1 MKGWKV
7 AGVGFDHMHMGDLLR
22 MVHGHERASICGML
36 DSHPERMSA
45 AARSFGV
52 APDRCFTDLGECMEK
67 AAPDIVILCS
77 TSSLHREWVEKL
89 APYGVHVLVEK
100 PFATNLSDADAMI
113 SAMATSGKRLAINW
127 PMAWYPSHV
136 MCKKLIEAGTI
147 GEPLE
152 VHYYGGNRGPLYHLA
167 DKALTDFGNS
177 LEEKRAAWWYH
188 KSEGGGSMQDYLGYG
203 VTLGTW
209 FLDGQIPLEVT
220 AMTDRPEGLE
230 VDEHSITIARYANGL
245 SKFETRWGT
254 FTDPWTHQPQP
265 KCGFIMVGSKG
276 TISSF
281 DLEQTVRVQDSKH
294 PEGYDQPVD
303 ALLAPYQNPIQYF
316 IHCLESNQPFVGPL
330 SPAISRIGQRI
341 VDTAVLSASV
351 GRAMPLVGEV

>member
-1 MKGWKV
+1 MEGWKV
-7 AGVGFDHMHMGDLLR
+7 AGIGFDHMHMGDLLR
-22 MVHGHERASICGML
+22 LVHGHERASICGML
-36 DSHPERMSA
+36 DSHPERMSG

-52 APDRCFTDLGECMEK
+52 APDRCFTDLGACMEK

-113 SAMATSGKRLAINW
+113 SAMAASGGRMAINW
-127 PMAWYPSHV
+127 PMTWYPSHA

-152 VHYYGGNRGPLYHLA
+152 VHYHGGNRGPLYHLA
-167 DKALTDFGNS
+167 DKVQTDFGNS
-177 LEEKRAAWWYH
+177 LEEKRATWWYH

-220 AMTDRPEGLE
+220 AMSDRPKGLE
-230 VDEHSITIARYANGL
+230 VDEHSITIARYAKGL

-254 FTDPWTHQPQP
+254 FTDPWRHQTQP
-265 KCGFIMVGSKG
+265 KCGFIVVGSEG

-281 DLEQTVRVQDSKH
+281 DLELSVRVQDRKH

-303 ALLAPYQNPIQYF
+303 ALLAPNQNPIQYF

-351 GRAMPLVGEV
+351 GRAMPLVGEA